1 MNEYE
6 RRWSAKDELILSGL
20 AAGMTHDEAAAFAS
34 VSTKTIQR
42 RLAEAEFAA
51 EVVRRR
57 TEHVERM
64 TGRLTTLS
72 DRAVDT
78 IEAALEDD
86 EAPIR
91 LRAAHLTLNWMV
103 KLRRG
108 GDLERSIAEI
118 ERVLT
123 SVLARRS

>member
-1 MNEYE
+1 MNENE
-6 RRWSAKDELILSGL
+6 HEWSASDELILSGL
-20 AAGMTHDEAAAFAS
+20 AAGMTHEDAAAFAS
-34 VSTKTIQR
+34 VSTKTVQR
-42 RLAEAEFAA
+42 RLADADFAA

-72 DRAVDT
+72 GRAVDT
-78 IEAALEDD
+78 IEAALDD
-86 EAPIR
+86 DLAPIR
-91 LRAAHLTLNWMV
+91 LRAADLTLTWMV
-103 KLRRG
+103 RLRRG

-123 SVLARRS
+123 SMLGGKS